1 MGVELANGVE
11 GKKNCCRGKVEV
23 TEKKRE
29 NVILK
34 SGGVHLK
41 RNEVNRC
48 DRRRRFKGLK

>member
-11 GKKNCCRGKVEV
+11 GKKNSCRGKVEV
-23 TEKKRE
+23 TEKKWE